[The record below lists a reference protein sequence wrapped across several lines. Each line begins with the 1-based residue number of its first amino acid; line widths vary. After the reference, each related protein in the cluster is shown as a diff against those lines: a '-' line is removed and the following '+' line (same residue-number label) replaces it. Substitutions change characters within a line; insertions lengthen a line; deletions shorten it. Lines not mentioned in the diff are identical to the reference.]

1 MSAPRRRYRD
11 RLAAPQGAGTLA
23 ARSLRSVPGRAWVTT
38 RENASGQAFSFTA
51 NPSTISSL
59 KVGQGIDA
67 NMTTHVIWLD
77 GKAVLAPMAVK

>member
-1 MSAPRRRYRD
+1 
-11 RLAAPQGAGTLA
+11 
-23 ARSLRSVPGRAWVTT
+23 VVTT

-59 KVGQGIDA
+59 KVGQSIDA